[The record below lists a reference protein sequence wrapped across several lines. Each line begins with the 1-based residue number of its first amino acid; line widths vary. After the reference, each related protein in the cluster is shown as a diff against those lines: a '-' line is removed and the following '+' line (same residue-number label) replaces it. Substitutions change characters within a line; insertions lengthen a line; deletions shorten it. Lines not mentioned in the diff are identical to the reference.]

1 MKKISQIILFL
12 FFVTFTFSSCE
23 DFLDVDSDRVV
34 FVDEYQMRSAND
46 TLYSMFG
53 IFSKLQKLTNS
64 YVLLGELRG
73 DLMNVTDSASI
84 YLKEING
91 WNISANNPY
100 TNNIKD
106 YYAVINNCNYVIN
119 NIDTS
124 VVKGG
129 VKVMHK
135 VYAASKAIRAW
146 TYMQIALNYGKVIY
160 YEKPILTLD
169 EAKQSYPEYTME
181 QLAPILIADLEPWK
195 DTPEPTLGVLYSHD
209 TSDGYFPVRFLLG
222 DLYLWLGAYYNDN
235 LTYYEKAATEY
246 RDLMFKNYYIVNKN
260 YKSEYSI
267 TGGVFDGG
275 YTLWNIFEA
284 GNEKITDIASTNE
297 IDENYELDSLAFNRM
312 ITPATGAVSNWADQV
327 YVHSKLLDTIGDLRA
342 NLSVAKRYYTNYTG
356 DGTAVEDKSNRFY
369 VTKYLVINYSP
380 LTTRKRSNIIFTYR
394 SSLLYLRYA
403 EAVNRLGKPNLA
415 MATLKYG
422 LNKVTMANKKY
433 VPEIETGTAIPS
445 YMDFTDVRFDNNM
458 GVHMRGCGNVN
469 LDTTYYRI
477 PNFAASAQPKQDSI
491 IYVEDLIEKELAL
504 ETAFEGNRYH
514 DLMRIAIRRNSET
527 YLADKIS
534 AKYAPAQ
541 QAAIKNKL
549 LQRTN
554 WYLKY

>member
-1 MKKISQIILFL
+1 MKKISKILIL
-12 FFVTFTFSSCE
+12 LLFVTFTFSSCD

-34 FVDEYQMRSAND
+34 YVDEYQMRSAND

-53 IFSKLQKLTNS
+53 IFSKLQKLTDS

-73 DLMNVTDSASI
+73 DLMDVTDSAGI

-100 TNNIKD
+100 TSNIKD

-124 VVKGG
+124 FVKGG
-129 VKVMHK
+129 VKVMYK

-146 TYMQIALNYGKVIY
+146 TYMQLALNYGKVIY
-160 YEKPILTLD
+160 YDKPILTLD
-169 EAKQSYPEYTME
+169 EARQSYPEYTME

-195 DTPEPTLGVLYSHD
+195 DVPEPNLGILYSHD
-209 TSDGYFPVRFLLG
+209 TSDGYFPIRFLLG

-235 LTYYEKAATEY
+235 LAYYEKAATEY
-246 RDLMFKNYYIVNKN
+246 HDLMYKGYYINNRN
-260 YKSEYSI
+260 YKSSYGV
-267 TGGVFDGG
+267 TGGVFNGSF
-275 YTLWNIFEA
+275 TVWNILEA

-297 IDENYELDSLAFNRM
+297 LHMNYNLDSLALNRM
-312 ITPATGAVSNWADQV
+312 ITPTSQALNNWASQV
-327 YVHSKLLDTIGDLRA
+327 YVSSMVLDTLGDLRSK
-342 NLSVAKRYYTNYTG
+342 LSVSKTFYTNVT
-356 DGTAVEDKSNRFY
+356 DLDVVDKSNRY
-369 VTKYLVINYSP
+369 YITKYMQLNYTGLTSKNKSNVVLV
-380 LTTRKRSNIIFTYR
+380 YR
-394 SSLLYLRYA
+394 SALLYLRYA

-415 MATLKYG
+415 MAALKYG

-433 VPEIETGTAIPS
+433 VPEIEIGTSLPS
-445 YMDFTDVRFDNNM
+445 YMNFADERFDNNM

-469 LDTTYYRI
+469 MDTTYYRI

-504 ETAFEGNRYH
+504 ETGFEGNRYH
-514 DLMRIAIRRNSET
+514 DLMRIAIRRNSEA
-527 YLADKIS
+527 YLADKVS
-534 AKYAPAQ
+534 AKFAPAQ
-541 QAAIKNKL
+541 QAAIRAKL
-549 LQRTN
+549 MQKTN

>member
-53 IFSKLQKLTNS
+53 IFSKLQKLTDS

-73 DLMNVTDSASI
+73 DLMDVTDSAGI

-124 VVKGG
+124 AVKGG
-129 VKVMHK
+129 VKVMYK

-146 TYMQIALNYGKVIY
+146 TYMQLALNYGKVIY

-195 DTPEPTLGVLYSHD
+195 DIPEPKLGVLYDHN
-209 TSDGYFPVRFLLG
+209 TSDGYFPIRFLLG
-222 DLYLWLGAYYNDN
+222 DLNLWLGAYYNDN

-246 RDLMFKNYYIVNKN
+246 HELMYKGYYINDRN
-260 YKSEYSI
+260 YKSSYGV
-267 TGGVFDGG
+267 TGGVFNGNISV
-275 YTLWNIFEA
+275 WNIIEA
-284 GNEKITDIASTNE
+284 GNEKITDVASSNE
-297 IDENYELDSLAFNRM
+297 LNMNYSLDSLAINRM
-312 ITPATGAVSNWADQV
+312 ITPTSQALNNWASQV
-327 YVHSKLLDTIGDLRA
+327 YVSNMVLDTLGDLRSI
-342 NLSVAKRYYTNYTG
+342 LSVSKTFYRDVT
-356 DGTAVEDKSNRFY
+356 DLDVVDKSNRYY
-369 VTKYLVINYSP
+369 VTKYMQLNYTGLAS
-380 LTTRKRSNIIFTYR
+380 KNRSNVILVYR
-394 SSLLYLRYA
+394 SALLYLRYA

-504 ETAFEGNRYH
+504 ETGFEGNRYH

>member
-53 IFSKLQKLTNS
+53 IFSKLQKLTDS

-73 DLMNVTDSASI
+73 DLMDVTDSAGI

-100 TNNIKD
+100 TSNIKD

-124 VVKGG
+124 AVKGG
-129 VKVMHK
+129 VKVMYK

-146 TYMQIALNYGKVIY
+146 TYMQLALNYGKVIY

-169 EAKQSYPEYTME
+169 EAKQSYPEYTMD

-195 DTPEPTLGVLYSHD
+195 EIPEPKLGPLYSHD
-209 TSDGYFPVRFLLG
+209 TSDGYFPIRFLLG
-222 DLYLWLGAYYNDN
+222 DLYLWLGAYNNDN
-235 LTYYEKAATEY
+235 MAYYEKAATEY
-246 RDLMFKNYYIVNKN
+246 HDLMYKGYYIISPTSKLT
-260 YKSEYSI
+260 YEK
-267 TGGVFDGG
+267 TGGVFNGSYNDT
-275 YTLWNIFEA
+275 YYFLN
-284 GNEKITDIASTNE
+284 GNEKITNIASTNE
-297 IDENYELDSLAFNRM
+297 LVNNYELDSLALNKM
-312 ITPATGAVSNWADQV
+312 ITPTSNALKNWQEQV
-327 YVHSKLLDTIGDLRA
+327 YVDSKLLDTIGDLRA
-342 NLSVAKRYYTNYTG
+342 KISVSKRYYTSFT
-356 DGTAVEDKSNRFY
+356 DFDVVDKSKRYY
-369 VTKYLVINYSP
+369 VTKYLNVNYSEGGS
-380 LTTRKRSNIIFTYR
+380 KAISNVILVYR
-394 SSLLYLRYA
+394 AGLLYLRYA

-415 MATLKYG
+415 MAALKYG

-433 VPEIETGTAIPS
+433 VPEIETGTTIPT
-445 YMDFTDVRFDNNM
+445 YMNFVDVRFDNNM

-469 LDTTYYRI
+469 VDTTYYRI
-477 PNFAASAQPKQDSI
+477 PDFAASAQPKQDSI

>member
-1 MKKISQIILFL
+1 MKKISKIFILL
-12 FFVTFTFSSCE
+12 LFVTFTFSSCD
-23 DFLDVDSDRVV
+23 DFLDVNSDRVV
-34 FVDEYQMRSAND
+34 YVDEYQMRSAND

-53 IFSKLQKLTNS
+53 IFSKLQKLTDS

-73 DLMNVTDSASI
+73 DLMSVTDSAGI

-100 TNNIKD
+100 ATNIKD

-124 VVKGG
+124 AVKGG
-129 VKVMHK
+129 VKVMYK

-146 TYMQIALNYGKVIY
+146 TYMQLALNYGKVIY
-160 YEKPILTLD
+160 YDKPILTLD

-195 DTPEPTLGVLYSHD
+195 DIPEPKLGILYTHD
-209 TSDGYFPVRFLLG
+209 TSDGYFPIRFLLG
-222 DLYLWLGAYYNDN
+222 DLNLWLGAYYNDN

-246 RDLMFKNYYIVNKN
+246 RDLMYKGFYINDRA
-260 YKSEYSI
+260 YKSSYGV
-267 TGGVFDGG
+267 TGGVFNGN
-275 YTLWNIFEA
+275 YSVWNVIEA
-284 GNEKITDIASTNE
+284 GNEKITDIASSNE
-297 IDENYELDSLAFNRM
+297 LNMNYSLDSLAINRM
-312 ITPATGAVSNWADQV
+312 ITPTSQALNNWASQV
-327 YVHSKLLDTIGDLRA
+327 YVSSTVLDTLGDLRSK
-342 NLSVAKRYYTNYTG
+342 LSVSKTFYRDIT
-356 DGTAVEDKSNRFY
+356 DLDVVDKSHRYY
-369 VTKYLVINYSP
+369 VTKYMQLNYTGLAS
-380 LTTRKRSNIIFTYR
+380 KNRSNVILVYR
-394 SSLLYLRYA
+394 SALLYLRYA

-415 MATLKYG
+415 MAALKYG

-433 VPEIETGTAIPS
+433 VPAIETGEILPS

-469 LDTTYYRI
+469 MDTTYYRI

-491 IYVEDLIEKELAL
+491 VYVEDLIEKELAL
-504 ETAFEGNRYH
+504 ETGFEGNRYH
-514 DLMRIAIRRNSET
+514 DLMRIAIRRNSEA

-534 AKYAPAQ
+534 AKFAPSQ
-541 QAAIKNKL
+541 QAAIKAKL
-549 LQRTN
+549 MQKTN